1 MSQYTEE
8 AKKILD
14 DFTHALET
22 HPDANRAFVEQV
34 KALVEQGKLAQ
45 RQAIQEAIT
54 SLKETMPDES

>member
-1 MSQYTEE
+1 MNQYTEE

-14 DFTHALET
+14 DFTRALET

-54 SLKETMPDES
+54 SLKETMPDEP